1 VPREARRMPPDA
13 YAQADVAE
21 RDLRENIV
29 RTCLRMVELGI
40 NQGTSG
46 NVSARIGD
54 RFLITPSGIPY
65 DEMTPEQIA
74 VMDVAGRYYGPCK
87 PTTEW
92 RIHREIMRA
101 RPWTGVVIHT
111 HSVFSTTVACL
122 RRAIPALHYYVAV
135 GGGPTIRCAD
145 YATYGTQ
152 ELADNV
158 LAALADRD
166 ACLMANHGLLVAGNE
181 LDETLRRTFDIEI
194 LARQYV
200 YALQAGEPYI
210 LPDDE
215 IERVRLKMRT
225 YGTQEAD
232 DSGLN
237 RLTEPPG

>member
-1 VPREARRMPPDA
+1 MASGSHTAR
-13 YAQADVAE
+13 DVSE
-21 RDLRENIV
+21 LVLREELL
-29 RTCLRMVELGI
+29 RTCVRMIELGI

-46 NVSARIGD
+46 NVSVRCGD

-74 VMDVAGRYYGPCK
+74 LMDADGRWWGPCK

-92 RIHREIMRA
+92 RIHRGVMRA
-101 RPWTGVVIHT
+101 RPDAGVVIHT
-111 HSVFSTTVACL
+111 HSMFATTVACL

-145 YATYGTQ
+145 YATYGTP
-152 ELADNV
+152 ELAENV
-158 LAALADRD
+158 LAAMEGRD
-166 ACLMANHGLLVAGNE
+166 ACLLANHGLLVIGGT
-181 LDETLRRTFDIEI
+181 LGETMRRTFDIEM

-200 YALQAGEPYI
+200 YAANIGEPVI

-225 YGTQEAD
+225 YGTQIPD
-232 DSGLN
+232 DPDLVHVG
-237 RLTEPPG
+237 

>member
-1 VPREARRMPPDA
+1 MLQTHRA
-13 YAQADVAE
+13 ADNSELV
-21 RDLRENIV
+21 LREEIV
-29 RTCLRMVELGI
+29 RTCLRMIELGI

-46 NVSARIGD
+46 NVSVRVGD

-65 DEMTPEQIA
+65 EEMTPDQIA
-74 VMDVAGRYYGPCK
+74 VMDVSGNYSGPCK

-101 RPWTGVVIHT
+101 RPSAGVVIHT
-111 HSVFSTTVACL
+111 HSIYSTTVACL
-122 RRAIPALHYYVAV
+122 RREIPALHYYVAW

-166 ACLMANHGLLVAGNE
+166 ACLLANHGLVVIGKALR
-181 LDETLRRTFDIEI
+181 DTLWHTVDIET

-200 YALQAGEPYI
+200 YALQIGEPCI

-215 IERVRLKMRT
+215 IERVRLKIQT
-225 YGTQEAD
+225 
-232 DSGLN
+232 
-237 RLTEPPG
+237 

>member
-1 VPREARRMPPDA
+1 MSALTST
-13 YAQADVAE
+13 QSSADLAE
-21 RDLRENIV
+21 RVLREEIV
-29 RTCLRMVELGI
+29 HTCLKMVALGI

-46 NVSARIGD
+46 NVSVRSGG

-65 DEMTPEQIA
+65 EKMMPEQIA
-74 VMDVAGRYYGPCK
+74 VMDFDGNYFGPCI

-92 RIHREIMRA
+92 RIHRGVMRA
-101 RPWTGVVIHT
+101 RPATDVVIHT
-111 HSVFSTTVACL
+111 HSMFSTTVACM

-158 LAALADRD
+158 LAALLERD
-166 ACLMANHGLLVAGNE
+166 ACLLANHGLVVLGAT
-181 LDETLRRTFDIEI
+181 LAETFKRTFDIEM

-200 YALQAGEPYI
+200 YALGMGEPCI

-215 IERVRLKMRT
+215 IERVRLKMQT
-225 YGTQEAD
+225 YGTQQAAD
-232 DSGLN
+232 PELV
-237 RLTEPPG
+237 RLAAPPA

>member
-1 VPREARRMPPDA
+1 VSEARGMA
-13 YAQADVAE
+13 TQTHSVAE
-21 RDLRENIV
+21 LAERVLREEIV
-29 RTCLRMVELGI
+29 RTCRKMVELGI

-46 NVSARIGD
+46 NVSVRSGD

-65 DEMTPEQIA
+65 DEMTAEQIA
-74 VMDVAGRYYGPCK
+74 VMDENGKYFGPCE

-92 RIHREIMRA
+92 RIHRGVLRA
-101 RPWTGVVIHT
+101 RPDAGVVIHT
-111 HSVFSTTVACL
+111 HSMFSTTIACL

-135 GGGPTIRCAD
+135 GGGPTIRCAE

-158 LAALADRD
+158 LAALVERD
-166 ACLMANHGLLVAGNE
+166 ACLLANHGLLVIGTT
-181 LDETLRRTFDIEI
+181 LGQTLRRTFDIEM

-200 YALQAGEPYI
+200 YAQQIGEPCI

-225 YGTQEAD
+225 YGTQQGD
-232 DSGLN
+232 DPGLV
-237 RLTEPPG
+237 RLEVRPA

>member
-1 VPREARRMPPDA
+1 MSARPKSA
-13 YAQADVAE
+13 ADLSELV
-21 RDLRENIV
+21 LREEIV
-29 RTCLRMVELGI
+29 HACRKLVELGI

-46 NVSARIGD
+46 NVSVRSGD

-74 VMDVAGRYYGPCK
+74 VMDRDGKYFGPCK

-92 RIHREIMRA
+92 RIHRGVLGT
-101 RPWTGVVIHT
+101 RPDVGVVIHA
-111 HSVFSTTVACL
+111 HSMFSTTVACL

-135 GGGPTIRCAD
+135 GGGPTIRCAE

-158 LAALADRD
+158 LAALVGRD
-166 ACLMANHGLLVAGNE
+166 ACLLANHGLLVVGATLG
-181 LDETLRRTFDIEI
+181 DTLRRTFDVEM

-200 YALQAGEPYI
+200 YALQIGEPCI
-210 LPDDE
+210 LSDDE

-225 YGTQEAD
+225 YGTQQAD
-232 DSGLN
+232 DPELT
-237 RLTEPPG
+237 RLDAPPG

>member
-1 VPREARRMPPDA
+1 MTSVSETELR
-13 YAQADVAE
+13 AE
-21 RDLRENIV
+21 IV

-46 NVSARIGD
+46 NVSARSGE

-65 DEMTPEQIA
+65 EEMTPEQIA
-74 VMDVAGRYYGPCK
+74 VMDVDGTYRGPCK

-92 RIHREIMRA
+92 RIHAAIMRE
-101 RPWTGVVIHT
+101 RPAAGVVIHT
-111 HSVFSTTVACL
+111 HSLYATTVACL

-135 GGGPTIRCAD
+135 GGGPTIPCAE
-145 YATYGTQ
+145 YATYGTP
-152 ELADNV
+152 ELAASA
-158 LAALADRD
+158 LAALHGRD
-166 ACLMANHGLLVAGNE
+166 ACLLANHGLLVVGATLG
-181 LDETLRRTFDIEI
+181 ETLRRTFDVEI

-200 YALQAGEPYI
+200 YALSAGEPSI

-232 DSGLN
+232 DPGLV
-237 RLTEPPG
+237 RLDAPPA

>member
-1 VPREARRMPPDA
+1 MPA
-13 YAQADVAE
+13 TSHAAADVRE
-21 RDLRENIV
+21 LLLREEIV

-46 NVSARIGD
+46 NVSVRSGD

-65 DEMTPEQIA
+65 DEMTAEQIA
-74 VMDVAGRYYGPCK
+74 IMDANGNYAGPCK

-92 RIHREIMRA
+92 RIHLEIMRT
-101 RPWTGVVIHT
+101 RPAAGVVIHT
-111 HSVFSTTVACL
+111 HSMFSTTVACL
-122 RRAIPALHYYVAV
+122 RREIPALHYYVAV

-152 ELADNV
+152 DLADNV
-158 LAALADRD
+158 LAALVGRN
-166 ACLMANHGLLVAGNE
+166 ACLLANHGLVVVGSTLS
-181 LDETLRRTFDIEI
+181 ETLHRTFDIET

-200 YALQAGEPYI
+200 YALQIGEPCI

-215 IERVRLKMRT
+215 VERVRRKMLT

-232 DSGLN
+232 DPGLV
-237 RLTEPPG
+237 RLKELPE